1 MLNSVYT
8 DCENRMKNAV
18 KVLQDDYKTIR
29 AGRATPSLLD
39 KISVDYYGANTP
51 LKQLS
56 NISAPEPRLLVIQPW
71 DKNAVSDIEKA
82 ILKSD
87 LGLTPNTDGNII
99 RLNIPHLTEERR
111 LQLTKMVSQKAE
123 DAKVA
128 IRNVRRDANDEVKLL
143 ENENEISEENSRRA
157 LENIQELT
165 DKYIK
170 EVDKVLKS
178 KQDEIMEVW
187 SKRELLH

>member
-178 KQDEIMEVW
+178 KQDEIMEV
-187 SKRELLH
+187 